1 MSLQKNTFRIGVI
14 HIYNFPYGLA
24 PTTRITAYCK
34 GLVSNGHKVDIL
46 AFTPQEKGSAYPL
59 RGQCSG
65 GEYYHFSR
73 MPKFKIPLITGWS
86 LIIYSAFRLLLHI
99 FSEHKKEKYD
109 AFILSFDEPYQLN
122 FFTFFLKRLKDVK
135 IIAIADEYP
144 IPIRKYLKDSLPE
157 RRILRYKDAY
167 KHIHAR
173 ILMTEKLKEFY
184 DGLISVRPT
193 LLLSTIVDVDRF
205 LNINRFN
212 AERKYLCYMGNME
225 LSKDNVDNII
235 KAFAL
240 VSDRFPTLDLYLYG
254 APNHS
259 TYVYL
264 KSIISDHKLENRVF
278 LKGKAAYQDVPQIL
292 SNATILVSSQ
302 PDTKRAEGGFPT
314 KLGEYFMTGVP
325 TLLTDVGEISQ
336 YVTNRFNGYLV
347 PPEQPVLYA
356 HAIEYIM
363 NNYDEA
369 LSVAQNAKQFILTN
383 YSYHAAGR
391 KIEEFVEDLNQNI

>member
-1 MSLQKNTFRIGVI
+1 MSAQKNIFRIGVI

-34 GLVSNGHKVDIL
+34 GLVSSGHKVDIL

-59 RGQCSG
+59 RGECSG
-65 GEYYHFSR
+65 GNYFHFSR

-86 LIIYSAFRLLLHI
+86 LIIYSALRLLLHVYT
-99 FSEHKKEKYD
+99 EHKKEKYD
-109 AFILSFDEPYQLN
+109 AFILSFDEPYQLK
-122 FFTFFLKRLKDVK
+122 FFSYFLRRLKGVK

-173 ILMTEKLKEFY
+173 ILMTEKLRDFY
-184 DGLISVRPT
+184 DSQISIRPT

-205 LNINRFN
+205 VNVKRLQV
-212 AERKYLCYMGNME
+212 ERKYLCYMGNME

-240 VSDRFPTLDLYLYG
+240 VSDRFPDLDLYLYG
-254 APNHS
+254 APTQSAH
-259 TYVYL
+259 VYL
-264 KSIISDHKLENRVF
+264 SSIINDNKLGERVF
-278 LKGKAAYQDVPQIL
+278 LKGKASYIDVPCIL
-292 SNATILVSSQ
+292 SNATLLVSSQ

-356 HAIEYIM
+356 QAIEYIM